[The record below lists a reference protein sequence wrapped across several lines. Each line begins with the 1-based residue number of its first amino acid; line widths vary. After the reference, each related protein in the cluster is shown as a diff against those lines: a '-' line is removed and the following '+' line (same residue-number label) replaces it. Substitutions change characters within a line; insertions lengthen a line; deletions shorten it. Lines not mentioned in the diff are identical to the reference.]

1 MKADT
6 PPRDPP
12 RVPVM
17 VTLVNGGGEPSQ
29 RVVAKTVES
38 RDEIAKNVE
47 HFPMLSRGAAR
58 RPQQHSSTASLSSR
72 YVDSLR
78 SKMRGSSN
86 ALKCP
91 ISLPAFLAQVCS
103 TPCALP
109 RPIIAHQDQEARQ
122 ATLHST
128 SRLFETLPRGHSP
141 THCWRNRDQHT
152 CQKAQTQTRHAT
164 PARVERVCTR
174 TVPVR

>member
-128 SRLFETLPRGHSP
+128 SRLFETCHESTLPLLVGEIV
-141 THCWRNRDQHT
+141 TN
-152 CQKAQTQTRHAT
+152 T
-164 PARVERVCTR
+164 PARKHKHKLAMPRLQEWKGFAHALSQ
-174 TVPVR
+174 

>member
-58 RPQQHSSTASLSSR
+58 SASTTT
-72 YVDSLR
+72 
-78 SKMRGSSN
+78 
-86 ALKCP
+86 LKHG
-91 ISLPAFLAQVCS
+91 ILELPLC
-103 TPCALP
+103 
-109 RPIIAHQDQEARQ
+109 
-122 ATLHST
+122 
-128 SRLFETLPRGHSP
+128 
-141 THCWRNRDQHT
+141 
-152 CQKAQTQTRHAT
+152 
-164 PARVERVCTR
+164 
-174 TVPVR
+174 